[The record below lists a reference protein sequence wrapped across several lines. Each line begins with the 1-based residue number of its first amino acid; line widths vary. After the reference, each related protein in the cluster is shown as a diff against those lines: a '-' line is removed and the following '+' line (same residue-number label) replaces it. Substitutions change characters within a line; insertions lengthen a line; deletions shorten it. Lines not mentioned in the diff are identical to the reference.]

1 MSSLKTLIVYNTLS
15 AKLRFKYVTWC
26 EFSNLNI
33 HNINKIHYLLSIKN
47 DILESRI

>member
-1 MSSLKTLIVYNTLS
+1 MFSLKTLIVYNTLF
-15 AKLRFKYVTWC
+15 AKLRFKYVTLC

-33 HNINKIHYLLSIKN
+33 HNVNKIHYLLSVKD

>member
-15 AKLRFKYVTWC
+15 AKLRFKYVTLC

-33 HNINKIHYLLSIKN
+33 HNINKTHYLLFIKD